1 MNDAIQHEIP
11 GLDIYILKK
20 TLLLRTYDIYD
31 AIVSEFESACR
42 NSCATCCTQNV
53 LATTLE
59 ASVLLE
65 SGGDERLGQVRGEVL
80 PNRMQPSLTVNT
92 FANRC
97 IHSQE
102 IPSSLPIMVKTSCPL
117 LEQTSCAVYRGRPF
131 ACRSM
136 WSRNLC
142 RPESTAIV
150 DPLLVSINGVFQQII
165 EDIDSGG
172 LYGNLLDIML
182 HLETAEI
189 RRSYCRGQRVRAGE
203 GLIFNAPN
211 PGFLVPPEHRSY
223 VGRSLAPLWRETVSG
238 FLFKEAISYVRDYYG
253 EQPAVG

>member
-11 GLDIYILKK
+11 GLDIYRLKK

-42 NSCATCCTQNV
+42 DSCATCCTQNV

-59 ASVLLE
+59 TSVLLE
-65 SGGDERLGQVRGEVL
+65 YGGNERLGQVRGEVV
-80 PNRMQPSLTVNT
+80 PNRMQPLLTVNT
-92 FANRC
+92 FADQC

-102 IPSSLPIMVKTSCPL
+102 PPPSLPIMVKASCPL
-117 LEQTSCAVYRGRPF
+117 LEQTSCAVYQGRPF

-136 WSRNLC
+136 WSQTLC
-142 RPESTAIV
+142 RPDSAAIV
-150 DPLLVSINGVFQQII
+150 DPLLVSINSVFQQII
-165 EDIDSGG
+165 EDIDAGG

-182 HLETAEI
+182 HFGTAEI
-189 RRSYCRGQRVRAGE
+189 RQSYHRGQRVRAGE

-223 VGRSLAPLWRETVSG
+223 VGRSLAPLWRQTVSG

-253 EQPAVG
+253 EQADEG